1 MSIALNNNGVFW
13 IRNLWIGSFTGM
25 AGMSLH
31 WNAGYDYALWQ
42 SHFPQIA
49 AFLAPY
55 NFNESSGNVK
65 GWMPGHDYDK
75 THSGSGLSRYGV
87 SDLFYLRS
95 PDNENA
101 VGVIANRTYN
111 FFTQWSCETFPIDT
125 TNDEGKNIWR
135 KFSQTRIVTSGD
147 TTIDDYLYINPRIS
161 LFNNEHVYV
170 KNISGYPTKRYVIE
184 YYNAWNPTVVIK
196 TETKRND
203 NWNGLRLEFP
213 ATTGTNARPIV
224 LFRIFPFKN
233 KSSEFNDSLNNDS
246 LTYNN
251 IAYWNIENQ
260 PEFERLKPKVYPNPV
275 SGILQIEFSSQQ
287 KFSWLRLFD
296 CSGRVLIEK
305 QTVERIEC
313 LNVTELIAGTYIL
326 EIRTNNDLFHFK
338 ICKQ

>member
-1 MSIALNNNGVFW
+1 MSIALNNNGVSY

-111 FFTQWSCETFPIDT
+111 FYTQWSCDGAVFPNLSDSV
-125 TNDEGKNIWR
+125 DFFK
-135 KFSQTRIVTSGD
+135 SGTLAD
-147 TTIDDYLYINPRIS
+147 SIDDGLYMHPRIS
-161 LFNNEHVYV
+161 DFSDEHINV
-170 KNISGYPTKRYVIE
+170 KNLSGYPTKRYVIE

-213 ATTGTNARPIV
+213 VTTGTNARPIV
-224 LFRIFPFKN
+224 LFKIRPYKN
-233 KSSEFNDSLNNDS
+233 KSGEQLDEDNQFKLYPLKNNFPFFIKDTS
-246 LTYNN
+246 
-251 IAYWNIENQ
+251 
-260 PEFERLKPKVYPNPV
+260 FEQTESVRVYPNPATN
-275 SGILQIEFSSQQ
+275 QITVAMPNNTSTTTIQI
-287 KFSWLRLFD
+287 FD
-296 CSGRVLIEK
+296 FSGRLLIVKESDDK
-305 QTVERIEC
+305 LILVNIEA
-313 LNVTELIAGTYIL
+313 LNSGPYIL
-326 EIRTNNDLFHFK
+326 TVLYKNESQHFK
-338 ICKQ
+338 IIKQ